1 MQKLGGAPID
11 SGGGAIC
18 IVIWLALDGSAM
30 LRFRSAR
37 TSMVPMKPSTALVT
51 SGPYLATRNPMYVGM
66 AFLYAGLALLLGV
79 IWSLAFLPA
88 VLLMVDRFVIAREER
103 YLEAKFGEEYR
114 AYKGRVRRW
123 L

>member
-1 MQKLGGAPID
+1 
-11 SGGGAIC
+11 
-18 IVIWLALDGSAM
+18 
-30 LRFRSAR
+30 
-37 TSMVPMKPSTALVT
+37 
-51 SGPYLATRNPMYVGM
+51 M

-88 VLLMVDRFVIAREER
+88 VLLMVDRLVIAREER

-114 AYKGRVRRW
+114 TYKGRVRKW